1 MIVVH
6 IIKNFPISAQ
16 NLEGNLIDLLGGGL
30 KERIRMTSVITAI
43 IGKYSIMSGVVC
55 DLKFKE
61 TDKDEDI

>member
-16 NLEGNLIDLLGGGL
+16 NLEGNLIDLLGGEL
-30 KERIRMTSVITAI
+30 KERISMTSVIMAI
-43 IGKYSIMSGVVC
+43 IGKYSIMYGNVC
-55 DLKFKE
+55 DVKFKE